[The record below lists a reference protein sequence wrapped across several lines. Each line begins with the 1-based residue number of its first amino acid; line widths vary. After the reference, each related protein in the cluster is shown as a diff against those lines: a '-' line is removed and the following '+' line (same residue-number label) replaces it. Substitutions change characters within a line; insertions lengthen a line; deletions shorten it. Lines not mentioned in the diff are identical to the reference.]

1 MYAVETHCLC
11 ELLNRYV
18 IITKHA
24 IVSALLFS
32 QSEQKVKS
40 GICTIE
46 YKICTKG
53 LRKKSLCVFN
63 ICENCTAKYPMAQ
76 AVFVKITQEKTP
88 LYIYYIISTGAN
100 AACIILAF
108 WYYVSVLNRVRATK
122 KRGTERQQNE
132 PDAMRRAFMLAVLP
146 TLAQRGNTGQRIH
159 CKGDEQTEI
168 CFQMCDCVRGYYGG
182 LPAIR
187 AHKVA
192 QAAPMRAR
200 FQNVYDYQQ
209 LLPITRSAKNDKHEQ
224 QHRRRHREHRRHR

>member
-40 GICTIE
+40 GICTINH
-46 YKICTKG
+46 KTCTKG
-53 LRKKSLCVFN
+53 LRKKKFVCFQSLLKLHNKSSYGASGFCKN
-63 ICENCTAKYPMAQ
+63 YTR
-76 AVFVKITQEKTP
+76 KTP

-108 WYYVSVLNRVRATK
+108 WYYVGVLNRVRATK
-122 KRGTERQQNE
+122 ERRTERQQNE

-146 TLAQRGNTGQRIH
+146 TLARRDNTGRKIQ
-159 CKGDEQTEI
+159 
-168 CFQMCDCVRGYYGG
+168 V
-182 LPAIR
+182 
-187 AHKVA
+187 
-192 QAAPMRAR
+192 
-200 FQNVYDYQQ
+200 
-209 LLPITRSAKNDKHEQ
+209 
-224 QHRRRHREHRRHR
+224 